1 MSCRGEICKRAQDDP
16 VTGSRKPKGVPKR
29 AFGRYGDE
37 STWAALCLIGMIP
50 TEESGDR

>member
-29 AFGRYGDE
+29 ALGCCRDE
-37 STWAALCLIGMIP
+37 ST
-50 TEESGDR
+50 